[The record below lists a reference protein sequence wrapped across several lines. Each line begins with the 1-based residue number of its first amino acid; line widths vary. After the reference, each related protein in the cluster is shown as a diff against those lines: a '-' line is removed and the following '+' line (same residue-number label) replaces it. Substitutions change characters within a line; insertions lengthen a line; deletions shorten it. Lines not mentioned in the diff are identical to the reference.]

1 MGKEY
6 NIYKPQGEGI
16 SEIKT
21 RVPALGPRDVLLRI
35 THSGVCNA
43 DASFAKKGVAVA
55 LGHEGV
61 GIVEAVGSEVTL
73 LKVGDRAGGGFHR
86 DSCRKCHYCLS
97 GRDILC
103 SDRVIFGQGDA
114 DNGTFSR
121 YFVGKETYV
130 HKIPDAL
137 ASEHAAPLQ
146 CAGATTYKALKAT
159 AGPKKRVGVI
169 GIGGLGHLAIQ
180 FAASMG
186 STVVALST
194 TSDKE
199 QEARQYGAD
208 EFVLLKE
215 LNVKEPLDVIVL
227 TSSTYPDFRK
237 IMDPR
242 VLARDGTMVPLTS
255 PTEPMTLPAGSM
267 LGNAYHIYSSMVASR
282 AEHDEMLEFAA
293 HRGIRPAVQVFK
305 HSGAETIQRIF
316 QDLLDNKIR
325 YRAVLE
331 L

>member
-237 IMDPR
+237 Y
-242 VLARDGTMVPLTS
+242 G
-255 PTEPMTLPAGSM
+255 
-267 LGNAYHIYSSMVASR
+267 
-282 AEHDEMLEFAA
+282 
-293 HRGIRPAVQVFK
+293 
-305 HSGAETIQRIF
+305 QR
-316 QDLLDNKIR
+316 LSL
-325 YRAVLE
+325 
-331 L
+331 